1 MVFLKNF
8 MMLNIKVCI
17 FFVIISDISST
28 STLDS
33 DEVAYLLM
41 DIDHKWYEIALSLRV
56 HHSFLDDLKHSPGC
70 SYKKL
75 KKIIEIWKEKEPSP
89 VTWETVITAIES
101 YPVNEKE
108 IANRM
113 RQNLKH
119 SK

>member
-1 MVFLKNF
+1 

-17 FFVIISDISST
+17 FFVVISDISGT

-33 DEVAYLLM
+33 DTVAHLLM
-41 DIDHKWYEIALSLRV
+41 DIAHKWYEIGLSLRV
-56 HHSFLDDLKHSPGC
+56 HCSFLDDLKRSPGC

-75 KKIIEIWKEKEPSP
+75 KKIIEFWIDTGPSP
-89 VTWETVITAIES
+89 VTWGTIISAIDS
-101 YPVNEKE
+101 YPVNENK